1 LSGAVPLDE
10 RGLPRGY
17 PLKPEYEIT
26 PREARHL
33 LDAGKLVIVDVRTPE
48 EWDLVHVAGSTLL
61 PLNQV
66 EKDFDDIEVPAGV
79 AVATLC
85 HHGVRSLKGA
95 LALRASGRPDLANVK
110 SIAGGI
116 ELWSI
121 AADPSVPRYERGPG
135 VLRLIPSS

>member
-1 LSGAVPLDE
+1 MSGAASLDE

-17 PLKPEYEIT
+17 PFKPEYEIT
-26 PREARHL
+26 ARDAKEL
-33 LDAGKLVIVDVRTPE
+33 LNAGRLVIVDVRTPE
-48 EWDLVHVAGSTLL
+48 EWDLVHLAGSTLL
-61 PLNQV
+61 PLNRV
-66 EKDFDDIEVPAGV
+66 EKDFDEIEVPAGV

-116 ELWSI
+116 ELWSL

-135 VLRLIPSS
+135 VLRLV